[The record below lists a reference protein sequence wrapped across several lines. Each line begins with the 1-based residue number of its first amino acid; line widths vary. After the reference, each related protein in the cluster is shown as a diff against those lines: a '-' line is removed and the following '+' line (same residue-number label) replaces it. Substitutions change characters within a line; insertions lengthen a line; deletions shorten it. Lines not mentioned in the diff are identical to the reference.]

1 MANSISNILKRNRS
15 DYKVAGSLWIEY
27 QSERFFGPGRVELLR
42 KIEQTGSINKAAKAM
57 KMSYKKA
64 WEMIDALNKQSAT
77 QMVIVKTGGE
87 HGGGSQITREARDL
101 IRYHDALR
109 KRFVAFLEKETRK
122 LS

>member
-1 MANSISNILKRNRS
+1 MANSINKILRKNKQ
-15 DYKVAGSLWIEY
+15 DYKVTGSLWIEY
-27 QSERFFGPGRVELLR
+27 QSERFFGPGKVELLR
-42 KIEQTGSINKAAKAM
+42 RIEQTGSINKAAKAM

-64 WEMIDALNKQSAT
+64 WEMIDALNKQAAT

-87 HGGGSQITREARDL
+87 HGGGSQITIEAREL

-109 KRFVAFLEKETRK
+109 KRFIAFLEKETRK